1 MGIFNSILDNFK
13 NAEFSVSG
21 RKKLRS
27 INKQFQQAF
36 GLSLLIY
43 KGNQRA
49 PEDFSFADLNKK
61 TSLKVDTS
69 ITNSDLKLKASMTV
83 DEVEQAFLDTYGVKV
98 QIGDKKGNLVSSRYG
113 KLTLG
118 ETAREEYKED

>member
-21 RKKLRS
+21 RKKLRT
-27 INKQFQQAF
+27 INKEFNDAF
-36 GLSLLIY
+36 GLSLIIY

-49 PEDFSFADLNKK
+49 PENFSFAEINKK

-69 ITNSDLKLKASMTV
+69 ITNDDLNLKATMSV
-83 DEVEQAFLDTYGVKV
+83 DDVEKAFLNTYGVKV
-98 QIGDKKGNLVSSRYG
+98 QIGDKKGNLISSRYG

>member
-1 MGIFNSILDNFK
+1 MGIFDSILDNFN

-21 RKKLRS
+21 RKKLRT
-27 INKQFQQAF
+27 INKEFNDAF
-36 GLSLLIY
+36 GLSLIIY

-49 PEDFSFADLNKK
+49 PENFSFADLNKK
-61 TSLKVDTS
+61 TTLKVDTS
-69 ITNSDLKLKASMTV
+69 ITNDDLNIKATMTV
-83 DEVEQAFLDTYGVKV
+83 DEVEKAFLDTYGVKV
-98 QIGDKKGNLVSSRYG
+98 QIGDKKGSLISSRYG

>member
-21 RKKLRS
+21 RKKLRT
-27 INKQFQQAF
+27 INKEFNDAF
-36 GLSLLIY
+36 GLSLIIY

-49 PEDFSFADLNKK
+49 PENFSFADLNKK

-69 ITNSDLKLKASMTV
+69 ITNDDLNLKATMSV
-83 DEVEQAFLDTYGVKV
+83 DDVEKAFLNTYGVKV
-98 QIGDKKGNLVSSRYG
+98 QIGDKKGNLISSRYG
-113 KLTLG
+113 KLSLG

>member
-1 MGIFNSILDNFK
+1 MGIFDSILDNFN

-21 RKKLRS
+21 RKKLRT
-27 INKQFQQAF
+27 INKEFNDAF
-36 GLSLLIY
+36 GLSLIIY

-49 PEDFSFADLNKK
+49 PENFSFADLNKK
-61 TSLKVDTS
+61 TTLKVDTS
-69 ITNSDLKLKASMTV
+69 ITNDDLNIKATMTV
-83 DEVEQAFLDTYGVKV
+83 DEVEKAFLDTYGVKV
-98 QIGDKKGNLVSSRYG
+98 QIGDKKGNLISSRYG

>member
-21 RKKLRS
+21 RKKLRT
-27 INKQFQQAF
+27 INKEFNEAF
-36 GLSLLIY
+36 GLSLIIY

-49 PEDFSFADLNKK
+49 PENFSFADLNKK
-61 TSLKVDTS
+61 TSLKIDTS
-69 ITNSDLKLKASMTV
+69 ITNDDLNIKATMSV
-83 DEVEQAFLDTYGVKV
+83 DDVEKAFLDTYGVKV
-98 QIGDKKGNLVSSRYG
+98 QIGDKKGNLISSRYG

>member
-1 MGIFNSILDNFK
+1 MGIFDSILDNFK

-21 RKKLRS
+21 RKKLRT
-27 INKQFQQAF
+27 INKEFNDAF
-36 GLSLLIY
+36 GLSLIIY

-49 PEDFSFADLNKK
+49 PENFSFADLNKK

-69 ITNSDLKLKASMTV
+69 ITNDDLNLKATMSV
-83 DEVEQAFLDTYGVKV
+83 DDVEKAFLDTYGVKV
-98 QIGDKKGNLVSSRYG
+98 QIGDKKGNLISSRYG

-118 ETAREEYKED
+118 ETAREEYKDD

>member
-21 RKKLRS
+21 RKKLRT
-27 INKQFQQAF
+27 INKEFNDAF
-36 GLSLLIY
+36 GLSLIIY

-49 PEDFSFADLNKK
+49 PENFSFADLNKK

-69 ITNSDLKLKASMTV
+69 ITNDDLNLKATMSV
-83 DEVEQAFLDTYGVKV
+83 DDVEKAFLDTYGVKV
-98 QIGDKKGNLVSSRYG
+98 QIGDKKGNLISSRYG

>member
-21 RKKLRS
+21 RKKLRT
-27 INKQFQQAF
+27 INKEFNDAF
-36 GLSLLIY
+36 GLSLIIY

-49 PEDFSFADLNKK
+49 PENFSFADLNKK

-69 ITNSDLKLKASMTV
+69 INNDDLNLKATMSV
-83 DEVEQAFLDTYGVKV
+83 DDVEKAFLHTYGVKV
-98 QIGDKKGNLVSSRYG
+98 QIGDKKGNLISSRYG

>member
-1 MGIFNSILDNFK
+1 MGIFDSILDNFN

-21 RKKLRS
+21 RKKLRT
-27 INKQFQQAF
+27 INKEFNDAF
-36 GLSLLIY
+36 GLSLIIY

-49 PEDFSFADLNKK
+49 PENFSFADLNKK
-61 TSLKVDTS
+61 TTLKVDTS
-69 ITNSDLKLKASMTV
+69 ITNDDLNIKATMTV
-83 DEVEQAFLDTYGVKV
+83 DEVEKAFLNTYGVKV
-98 QIGDKKGNLVSSRYG
+98 QIGDKKGNLISSRYG

>member
-21 RKKLRS
+21 RKKLGTIS
-27 INKQFQQAF
+27 KEFKKSF

-49 PEDFSFADLNKK
+49 PENFSFADLNKK

-69 ITNSDLKLKASMTV
+69 INNKDLELKATMTIN
-83 DEVEQAFLDTYGVKV
+83 EVERAFLDTYGVKV
-98 QIGDKKGNLVSSRYG
+98 QIGDKKGNLISSSHG
-113 KLTLG
+113 KYSLG
-118 ETAREEYKED
+118 EASREEYKED

>member
-1 MGIFNSILDNFK
+1 MGIFDSILDNFK

-21 RKKLRS
+21 RKKLRT
-27 INKQFQQAF
+27 INKEFNDAF
-36 GLSLLIY
+36 GLSLIIY

-49 PEDFSFADLNKK
+49 PENFSFADLNKK

-69 ITNSDLKLKASMTV
+69 ITNDDLNLKATMSV
-83 DEVEQAFLDTYGVKV
+83 DDVEKAFLDTYGVKV
-98 QIGDKKGNLVSSRYG
+98 QIGDKKGNLISSRYG
-113 KLTLG
+113 KLSLG